1 MSIKVFKTKKPK
13 RTDLT
18 GLVNAEL
25 ARNREDFKHEEGKK
39 LNKPTFIVVSYVSPR
54 IPFIFAP
61 NEYTKER
68 ISEKQLESYQRTQPC
83 YALLS
88 LCAIFLDLKPAITTP

>member
-1 MSIKVFKTKKPK
+1 MSIKVSKTKKPK

-39 LNKPTFIVVSYVSPR
+39 IEQTYIYCSK
-54 IPFIFAP
+54 
-61 NEYTKER
+61 
-68 ISEKQLESYQRTQPC
+68 
-83 YALLS
+83 
-88 LCAIFLDLKPAITTP
+88 LCFTENSIYFCP

>member
-39 LNKPTFIVVSYVSPR
+39 IEQTYIYCCK
-54 IPFIFAP
+54 
-61 NEYTKER
+61 
-68 ISEKQLESYQRTQPC
+68 
-83 YALLS
+83 
-88 LCAIFLDLKPAITTP
+88 LCFTENSIYFCP